1 MKSYSFL
8 FPLIGQRTDYTSANP
23 LSVVFSAG
31 SSDTGT
37 TACAD
42 VTIINDRA
50 LESDHFFTVTVTG
63 LELNPG
69 GAYSGLMFGM
79 PSAQINIVDNEGT
92 ID

>member
-1 MKSYSFL
+1 MTIYSFL
-8 FPLIGQRTDYTSANP
+8 FPHIDRDMDYTSANP
-23 LSVVFSAG
+23 LSVVFSAT
-31 SSDTGT
+31 SSFTGT
-37 TACAD
+37 TACAA
-42 VTIINDRA
+42 VTIIDDRA

-69 GAYSGLMFGM
+69 GVYSGLMIGM